1 MPRPATQI
9 ISREG
14 AAAAALGVI
23 DDQGLD
29 KFGLNLVA
37 ARLGVKT
44 PSLYHHFHGKSEVL
58 AEVARLLLKEGELPE
73 AVAGLDWREEVVR
86 ISLASWH
93 SILRHP
99 NAAPLLL
106 RFFPRVVLLGAYEH
120 WTRLFTVNGVPVEW
134 QMTILEGSEKLTFG
148 SALFVSAGQSNEP
161 SGMLKFAPEKHPHL
175 GAAMAAH
182 TMSEEETF
190 VECLRSFL
198 RGLPFDQTLLPPRI
212 DGS

>member
-9 ISREG
+9 ISRQG
-14 AAAAALGVI
+14 TALAALEII
-23 DDQGLD
+23 DEQGLE
-29 KFGLNLVA
+29 KFGLSLVA

-44 PSLYHHFHGKSEVL
+44 PSLYHHFQGKSEVL
-58 AEVARLLLKEGELPE
+58 AAVARLLLEEGELPE

-93 SILRHP
+93 SILRHSK
-99 NAAPLLL
+99 AAPLLL
-106 RFFPRVVLLGAYEH
+106 RFFPRVLLLGAYEH
-120 WTRLFTVNGVPVEW
+120 WARLFTANGVPVEW

-148 SALFVSAGQSNEP
+148 SALFVSAGQSNEIYET
-161 SGMLKFAPEKHPHL
+161 LKLTPNDNPYFT
-175 GAAMAAH
+175 AAIAAH

-198 RGLPFDQTLLPPRI
+198 RGLPI
-212 DGS
+212 DHSRQSEN